1 MSAIVTDA
9 MREQF
14 ARDGVLVLPGFYDVE
29 REILPVQQA
38 IYEII
43 GLVAARHGI
52 ALEREAFSPAHFDA
66 GYNALAAVDRA
77 FGGEVYD
84 LVKQIPAFVRLVC
97 AEKSEALFR
106 AMRGTDFAGIGTA
119 SYGIRIDRPNEE
131 RFRSHWHQEFIFQ
144 PQSVDGIVFWSP
156 LAAVTPEMGPVV
168 VCVGSHRDG
177 IRKVNRTGAG
187 AAKAGAY
194 KIGIADDEAVAAGY
208 RQIAPLTRP
217 GDLILMDYLTIH
229 QSGYNVSGRPR
240 WSMQSRLFN
249 FRDAYGM
256 RLGWKASIT
265 AGTEVQALFPEYFSE
280 ESP

>member
-1 MSAIVTDA
+1 MSVVVTDA

-14 ARDGVLVLPGFYDVE
+14 ARDGVLVLPGFHDAE
-29 REILPVQQA
+29 REILPIQRAV
-38 IYEII
+38 YEII
-43 GLVAARHGI
+43 GLVATRHGI
-52 ALEREAFSPAHFDA
+52 RLERAAFSPARFDA
-66 GYNALAAVDRA
+66 GYQELVAADRA
-77 FGGEVYD
+77 LGGEVYD

-106 AMRGTDFAGIGTA
+106 SIRGTDLAGIGTA
-119 SYGIRIDRPNEE
+119 SYGIRIDLPHEE

-177 IRKVNRTGAG
+177 IRRVNRNGTG

-194 KIGIADDEAVAAGY
+194 KIGIVDDEAVVSGY
-208 RQIAPLTRP
+208 RQIAPLTHP

-229 QSGYNVSGRPR
+229 QSGYNISDRPR

-249 FRDAYGM
+249 YRDAYGM
-256 RLGWKASIT
+256 RLGWKPSIT

-280 ESP
+280 ESL